1 MNKRLLKNQIIGFIF
16 VCIAGALGHFLFKW
30 SGENKLAGLFFSV
43 NESPWEHLKLI
54 FFPFLAFTVYTAVKF
69 RQDKF
74 NVFFSN
80 CAAVYLGMWSTLSY
94 FYTFTSIIGEISEFI
109 NISSFIIG
117 VAIAFI
123 ISYFLINNSIGK
135 GMPNSFAT
143 VVFIITAFVFF
154 LFTFKPP
161 YIPLFIDPQTK
172 TYSF

>member
-1 MNKRLLKNQIIGFIF
+1 MNKRLLKNQIIGFII
-16 VCIAGALGHFLFKW
+16 VCIAGTLGHFLFKW
-30 SGENKLAGLFFSV
+30 SGENKFIGLFFSV

-54 FFPFLAFTVYTAVKF
+54 FFPFTAYTVYTAIKF

-74 NVFFSN
+74 NIFFSN
-80 CAAVYLGMWSTLSY
+80 CVAVYIGMWSTLSY
-94 FYTFTSIIGEISEFI
+94 FYTFTSITGEISEFI